1 MLDDR
6 RTAHSGCRPYRT
18 RFLFLFVVLQAQGCQ
33 TAMRLRVIVIGI
45 DGPPPHGAIFEPPL
59 AESWR
64 LRMSISCRG
73 SSERSPFP

>member
-45 DGPPPHGAIFEPPL
+45 DGPPPPRCDF
-59 AESWR
+59 
-64 LRMSISCRG
+64 
-73 SSERSPFP
+73 